1 MDQLAPELVDHLCL
15 FLDIPSLCSFRLT
28 CRAFAVIAEE
38 HLFRDFEFR
47 LYPNHHRLYQL
58 EQLAA
63 RPSIASRLRC
73 VSLESGIQLEYA
85 DYRYWQTGVY
95 HDKKNA
101 WERSLVGATR
111 DEYTQFHERLQ
122 ARFTTDLAR
131 RYDLYRW
138 HLDQQAASMAESRV
152 RNVLMRIM
160 GTLKQSSP
168 SLRLQL
174 IMAEPQILLEELE
187 AFDPEK
193 YANDKPYDPD
203 PRRRVANR
211 RQHCLDHFINFLQA
225 AKLSGCEVAD
235 LTAIDIP
242 QQLLTVDTIHGS
254 QVLEETFQGLKRLC
268 MKISS
273 FPHSDW
279 LSRSGTGEIYFGGR
293 NLAARRLRMLLN
305 HPSELE
311 HLDLEFPPGL
321 EAEYSFDLFDRTN
334 IDRFPR
340 LWLPHLKSLT
350 LSLFRCTW
358 ADLAALLDEGK
369 NLKSLA
375 MKDCRLETG
384 SLIDLLEHLRRR
396 RLPRV
401 QLLGTWYVDEDCGE
415 WHSHSEEDFT
425 SCFAANSYE
434 GPYARA
440 GVTQPYAGKSCCVSN
455 STVDTNHAV
464 PSTYTCAAEELVENE
479 TLNRPTHAL
488 IGQSLSGE
496 ESGNI
501 YRPEQLRYPIFE
513 VKLGTYRINYLSKPM
528 GQEEMRRTMTL
539 LKFCVFLYYLG
550 LAGLVVYLSLLLQSL
565 L

>member
-15 FLDIPSLCSFRLT
+15 FLDKPSLCSFRLT
-28 CRAFAVIAEE
+28 CRAFGVIAEE

-47 LYPNHHRLYQL
+47 LYPDHHRLYQL

-73 VSLESGIQLEYA
+73 VSFESGIQLEYA
-85 DYRYWQTGVY
+85 DYRYWQAGVY
-95 HDKKNA
+95 HDKQNA

-152 RNVLMRIM
+152 RNILMRIM

-168 SLRLQL
+168 RLRLKL
-174 IMAEPQILLEELE
+174 IMAEPQIRLEELE
-187 AFDPEK
+187 AFDPEQ
-193 YANDKPYDPD
+193 YASDKPYDPD

-225 AKLSGCEVAD
+225 AKLAGCEVAD

-242 QQLLTVDTIHGS
+242 QQLLSVGTIHGS
-254 QVLEETFQGLKRLC
+254 QVLDETFQELKKLH

-311 HLDLEFPPGL
+311 HLDLEFPAGL

-340 LWLPHLKSLT
+340 LWLPHLKSLR
-350 LSLFRCTW
+350 LCLFRCTW
-358 ADLAALLDEGK
+358 PDLAALLDGGK
-369 NLKSLA
+369 NLNALV

-384 SLIDLLEHLRRR
+384 SLIDLLEHLRKK
-396 RLPRV
+396 RLRRV

-434 GPYARA
+434 GPYART
-440 GVTQPYAGKSCCVSN
+440 GMRSKIEGFINGKGECPLPRW
-455 STVDTNHAV
+455 TTEDD
-464 PSTYTCAAEELVENE
+464 PPQLWENE
-479 TLNRPTHAL
+479 SDTSWHFIP
-488 IGQSLSGE
+488 GQ
-496 ESGNI
+496 
-501 YRPEQLRYPIFE
+501 PHH
-513 VKLGTYRINYLSKPM
+513 
-528 GQEEMRRTMTL
+528 
-539 LKFCVFLYYLG
+539 
-550 LAGLVVYLSLLLQSL
+550 
-565 L
+565 

>member
-1 MDQLAPELVDHLCL
+1 MDQLVAELVDHLCL
-15 FLDIPSLCSFRLT
+15 FLDQNSLCSFRLT
-28 CRAFAVIAEE
+28 CKASGAIAEE

-47 LYPNHHRLYQL
+47 LFPSHHRLYQL

-63 RPSIASRLRC
+63 TPSIASRLRC
-73 VSLESGIQLEYA
+73 VSFESGIQLEYA
-85 DYRYWQTGVY
+85 DYRYWQAEVY
-95 HDKKNA
+95 HDKQRA

-138 HLDQQAASMAESRV
+138 HLDQQAASMAEPRV
-152 RNVLMRIM
+152 RNVLMRVIGM
-160 GTLKQSSP
+160 LGESNSA
-168 SLRLQL
+168 LRFKL
-174 IMAEPQILLEELE
+174 IMAEPQIRLEELE
-187 AFDPEK
+187 AFDPEQ

-211 RQHCLDHFINFLQA
+211 RQHCLDHFVNFLQA

-242 QQLLTVDTIHGS
+242 QQLLAVGPLHGS
-254 QVLEETFQGLKRLC
+254 HVLEETFQGLKKLR

-279 LSRSGTGEIYFGGR
+279 LSRSGTGQIYFGGR
-293 NLAARRLRMLLN
+293 NVAAKSLRVLLN
-305 HPSELE
+305 QTSQLE
-311 HLDLEFPPGL
+311 HLDLEFPAGL

-358 ADLAALLDEGK
+358 ADLKAFLDEGR
-369 NLKSLA
+369 NLDSLV

-384 SLIDLLEHLRRR
+384 SLIDLLEYLRRR
-396 RLPRV
+396 HLGKV
-401 QLLGTWYVDEDCGE
+401 QLLGSWYVDEDCGE

-425 SCFAANSYE
+425 SCFATNSYE
-434 GPYARA
+434 GPYAHSGMRLRIEEFITGKGECPLPRWTTEDDPPRLWEIA
-440 GVTQPYAGKSCCVSN
+440 SDTSWHFIPGQP
-455 STVDTNHAV
+455 H
-464 PSTYTCAAEELVENE
+464 
-479 TLNRPTHAL
+479 R
-488 IGQSLSGE
+488 
-496 ESGNI
+496 
-501 YRPEQLRYPIFE
+501 
-513 VKLGTYRINYLSKPM
+513 
-528 GQEEMRRTMTL
+528 
-539 LKFCVFLYYLG
+539 
-550 LAGLVVYLSLLLQSL
+550 
-565 L
+565 